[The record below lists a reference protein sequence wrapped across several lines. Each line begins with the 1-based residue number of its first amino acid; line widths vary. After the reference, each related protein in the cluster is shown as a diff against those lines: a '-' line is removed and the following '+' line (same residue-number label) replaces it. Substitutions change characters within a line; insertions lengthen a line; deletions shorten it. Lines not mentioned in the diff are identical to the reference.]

1 MDYQEILEEIKVKI
15 LPILERE
22 DVELVESSLSWG
34 KNCFH
39 LKLLVDKK
47 TGRINL
53 EECARLNEKISNL
66 LDELDI
72 IKERFILEVSSPGI
86 DRPLKTKND
95 FLRVRER
102 KIIIFL
108 SDTVSGKR
116 EFEGIL
122 KDIDDG
128 FIYLEVKKEVVK
140 IPFEKVASA
149 KQML

>member
-22 DVELVESSLSWG
+22 DIELVESSLSWG
-34 KNCFH
+34 KNCLH

-66 LDELDI
+66 LDELDT

-102 KIIIFL
+102 EIIIFL